1 MLHILEP
8 YLDQG
13 WHVFTDCYYTRI
25 PLAQALKS
33 RGTTINGT
41 VMKNRADL
49 PNEIRGRLQLGSG
62 EVMAFRDGDLLA
74 LTWHAARK
82 KKPVIMLST
91 ECSAKS
97 VAVAARQSGSEPQTK
112 PVIVHT
118 YNQQMNGVDIADQ
131 HAVYYSL
138 LRKTVK

>member
-1 MLHILEP
+1 
-8 YLDQG
+8 
-13 WHVFTDCYYTRI
+13 
-25 PLAQALKS
+25 
-33 RGTTINGT
+33 
-41 VMKNRADL
+41 MKNRADL

-74 LTWHAARK
+74 LAWGAARK

-118 YNQQMNGVDIADQ
+118 YMYNQQMNGVDIADQ